1 MAASKTFNVGVVGY
15 GLSAKVFHIP
25 FIKVTP
31 SLKLHSILQRSPKAN
46 DSAPADYPDL
56 KHYTTYDSFLA
67 DSELDLVVLTTT
79 PPTHFEMTIQ
89 ALNAGKHV
97 LCEKPFVPTSA
108 EADKLVALAREK
120 KRVLCVYQNRRWDAD
135 FATATKLIKE
145 GTLGR
150 IVEFETHFDRYKVEK
165 PTNWKG
171 TTKVS
176 EGGGAVYDLGTH
188 LIDQVYALFGK
199 PASVFGK
206 LINSRDGVIKTSEDD
221 SDSVTA
227 QLFYN
232 DGMVAHIRIGVMSVE
247 EQQPRYWIRGSKG
260 SFRKFNL
267 DTQEPE
273 LKDFN
278 EGKPNGRSPA
288 DENFGVEPAEWA
300 GKLTTFSADGTT
312 PKEQTYPTVKPPT
325 YKEFYSLL
333 AGSIASGKES
343 DIPVPAAQASEVLKI
358 IEAVRESSR
367 SGREVS
373 LD

>member
-1 MAASKTFNVGVVGY
+1 MAAKTFNVGVVGY

-31 SLKLHSILQRSPKAN
+31 SLKLHSILQRSPKPD
-46 DSAPADYPDL
+46 DSAPSDYPDL
-56 KHYTTYDSFLA
+56 KHYTTYDSFIA
-67 DSELDLVVLTTT
+67 DSDLDLVVLTTT
-79 PPTHFEMTIQ
+79 PPTHFDLASQ
-89 ALNAGKHV
+89 ALKAGKHV

-108 EADKLVALAREK
+108 EADKLVALAREQ

-135 FATATKLIKE
+135 YATATKLVKE

-150 IVEFETHFDRYKVEK
+150 VVEFETHFDRYKADR

-206 LINSRDGVIKTSEDD
+206 LVNARDGAIRAEAEDD

-227 QLFYN
+227 QLFYS
-232 DGMVAHIRIGVMSVE
+232 DGMVAHVRIGVMSVE
-247 EQQPRYWIRGSKG
+247 AQQPRFWIRGTKG
-260 SFRKFNL
+260 SFRKAHL

-278 EGKPNGRSPA
+278 EGKPSGRSP
-288 DENFGVEPAEWA
+288 DHESFGVEPAEWA
-300 GKLTTFSADGTT
+300 GKLTTFGAAGTT
-312 PKEQTYPTVKPPT
+312 PEEKTYPTVKPPT
-325 YKEFYSLL
+325 YKEFYRLL
-333 AGSIASGKES
+333 AGSIASGKEE

-367 SGREVS
+367 TGREIS
-373 LD
+373 LS